1 MQKKGNTTGER
12 NRGTQGTQ
20 CAGEG
25 KHRETQRNA
34 TGPMYRRGTLASNDH
49 KLGRRRIEGK
59 IAFLN
64 PFNIF
69 THEFCSVQTLI
80 IEDKQFYS
88 ILLFSKAHL
97 ISPPVRSLSPWGGST
112 IHGEGVPYM
121 GRGWGSVFVQT
132 ANIAAAAMHLL
143 LVFTLCALCELYKCS
158 CKVLQ
163 VRRSMQVVHLKV
175 DAILFTKHQQ

>member
-112 IHGEGVPYM
+112 IHGEGVGISICPNSQYC
-121 GRGWGSVFVQT
+121 GCDNSPQLVSTLWD
-132 ANIAAAAMHLL
+132 IAT
-143 LVFTLCALCELYKCS
+143 VCTL
-158 CKVLQ
+158 
-163 VRRSMQVVHLKV
+163 
-175 DAILFTKHQQ
+175 